1 MMSTAAPKYPV
12 FDLYAESLAAAERAM
27 GFWSELYRTS
37 ADLALWW
44 AQRWIELPS
53 AFAAFAPQLPA
64 AEVREVMAE
73 VAEATAATLA
83 APVLEALT
91 VLPEAPEPVAEP
103 APAAEPPAAE
113 APADDLTRLV
123 GIGPRLAEL
132 LAERGVT
139 RFAQIAAWTD
149 EEAARID
156 REMDLKGRIAREAWV
171 DQARQF
177 AENA

>member
-1 MMSTAAPKYPV
+1 MMSTTAPKYPV

-27 GFWSELYRTS
+27 EFWGELYRTS

-44 AQRWIELPS
+44 AGRWMELPS
-53 AFAAFAPQLPA
+53 AFAAYMPKAPSAEAREIMADA
-64 AEVREVMAE
+64 AE
-73 VAEATAATLA
+73 AAAAAFA

-91 VLPEAPEPVAEP
+91 VVPEAPEP
-103 APAAEPPAAE
+103 AAEPPPAA
-113 APADDLTRLV
+113 APDADGADDLTRLV
-123 GIGPRLAEL
+123 GVGPRVAAL

-149 EEAARID
+149 EEAARMD
-156 REMDLKGRIAREAWV
+156 RELNLMGRIARQGWV
-171 DQARQF
+171 SQARQF